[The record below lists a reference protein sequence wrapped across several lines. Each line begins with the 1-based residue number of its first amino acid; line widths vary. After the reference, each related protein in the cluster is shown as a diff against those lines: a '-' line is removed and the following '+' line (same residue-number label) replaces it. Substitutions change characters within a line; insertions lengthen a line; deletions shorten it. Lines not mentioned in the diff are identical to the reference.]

1 MHRNIKYGYV
11 TKRIIFL
18 LFFVTTVLTNLF
30 GQINCLDS
38 TRMEEY
44 KNKTRNLIGLV
55 PSNARV
61 TNGWAI
67 GWCTSLDCYCSYMD
81 SIRINGLHTNVSPFQ
96 IFVAGMAIAMTPFAL
111 FMSDT
116 YKKNEYFW
124 VYDTI
129 SINNQLNGVS
139 IGLFEATEAFCM
151 QGVQI
156 TALGSI
162 MGKLNGFSVTFGAS
176 DYQYL
181 NGVMISGV
189 FNKTKKGNG
198 LQIGLVNMA
207 KEMKGVQ
214 IGLWNKIGKRGL
226 PIINMSFKK

>member
-1 MHRNIKYGYV
+1 M
-11 TKRIIFL
+11 
-18 LFFVTTVLTNLF
+18 
-30 GQINCLDS
+30 
-38 TRMEEY
+38 
-44 KNKTRNLIGLV
+44 
-55 PSNARV
+55 
-61 TNGWAI
+61 
-67 GWCTSLDCYCSYMD
+67 
-81 SIRINGLHTNVSPFQ
+81 SPFQ
-96 IFVAGMAIAMTPFAL
+96 IFVAGMVIAMTPFAL

-207 KEMKGVQ
+207 KEMQGVQ